1 MPASSLANRG
11 GHPVL
16 VAVRRRTKDE
26 ARVITIMTT
35 DGVMSKIE
43 LVGESPVMVNLRE
56 QVTSAARTQAKVLI
70 LGETGTGKEVVARLI
85 HTGGVRRGRPFIAV
99 NCSGIPE
106 TLLES
111 ELFGH
116 TRGSFTGAYRD
127 KPGLVRLA
135 DGGSLFLDELG
146 EMSLRMQAVLLR
158 FAETGEVQP
167 VGATGPS
174 GRADVRLVT
183 ATNRNLLDQIA
194 AREFR
199 EDLYYRLNVI
209 QIRIPPLRERVG
221 DVILLLRHFLRRA
234 SEAHR
239 LPCPTLTPAA
249 EQILCEYRWPGN
261 VRELKNV
268 TERLVV
274 RPLEGPVLPH
284 DLPEEIQEIARL
296 PVHAESGEPAREP
309 AAPAMTSTSPTVD
322 RLWRRLAE
330 GESFWSAVYEP
341 FKSHDLTRADL
352 RALIDR
358 GLTETRGSYRKLLT
372 LFQMPA
378 TDYKRFLAFLYQFN
392 GNLPVQR
399 YRAGRAHEGGDETK
413 DGREQKNRIAGSR

>member
-1 MPASSLANRG
+1 M
-11 GHPVL
+11 
-16 VAVRRRTKDE
+16 
-26 ARVITIMTT
+26 T
-35 DGVMSKIE
+35 DGMTSRLD
-43 LVGESPVMVNLRE
+43 LVGESEAMVILRD
-56 QVTSAARTQAKVLI
+56 QITSASRTQAKVLV

-85 HTGGVRRGRPFIAV
+85 HHGGIRRARPFIAV

-116 TRGSFTGAYRD
+116 VRGSFTGAYRD

-167 VGATGPS
+167 VGADAPA
-174 GRADVRLVT
+174 GRTDVRLIT
-183 ATNRNLLDQIA
+183 ATNRNLIAQIS

-209 QIRIPPLRERVG
+209 QIRIPPLRERAG
-221 DVILLLRHFLRRA
+221 DVIPLLRHYLLKA

-239 LPCPTLTPAA
+239 LPCPELTPAA
-249 EQILCEYRWPGN
+249 EQILCEYFWPGN

-274 RPLEGPVLPH
+274 RALAGAVTPD
-284 DLPEEIQEIARL
+284 DLPEEIRIGPRPPKETGGPTDSTPSA
-296 PVHAESGEPAREP
+296 V
-309 AAPAMTSTSPTVD
+309 AAPVVSPGPAIVD
-322 RLWRRLAE
+322 VLWRRLIE

-352 RALIDR
+352 RALVDR
-358 GLTETRGSYRKLLT
+358 GLTETRGSYRKLLA

-378 TDYKRFLAFLYQFN
+378 GDYKRFLAFLYQFN

-399 YRAGRAHEGGDETK
+399 YRTGRPPDRDHDANHGSARDDRAAG
-413 DGREQKNRIAGSR
+413 

>member
-1 MPASSLANRG
+1 
-11 GHPVL
+11 
-16 VAVRRRTKDE
+16 
-26 ARVITIMTT
+26 MTE
-35 DGVMSKIE
+35 GSASKIE
-43 LVGESPVMVNLRE
+43 LVGESGAIHALRE
-56 QVTSAARTQAKVLI
+56 QISSAARTQAKVLI

-85 HTGGVRRGRPFIAV
+85 HADGVRRSRPFVAV

-116 TRGSFTGAYRD
+116 VRGSFTGAYRD

-167 VGATGPS
+167 VGANGS
-174 GRADVRLVT
+174 AGHSDVRLIT
-183 ATNRNLLDQIA
+183 ATNRDLA
-194 AREFR
+194 ARIATKEFR

-209 QIRIPPLRERVG
+209 QIRIPPLRERPG
-221 DVILLLRHFLRRA
+221 DVSLLLHYFLLRA

-239 LPCPTLTPAA
+239 LPCPVLTPDT
-249 EQILCEYRWPGN
+249 EHFLNDYSWPGN

-274 RPLEGPVLPH
+274 RVLKRSVTPD
-284 DLPEEIQEIARL
+284 DLPEEILRGHRDAARSAVPVPTGNARSTAISHISSPVPATAVDAIWARL
-296 PVHAESGEPAREP
+296 AAGE
-309 AAPAMTSTSPTVD
+309 T
-322 RLWRRLAE
+322 
-330 GESFWSAVYEP
+330 FWTAVYEP
-341 FKSHDLTRADL
+341 FKAHDITRADL
-352 RALIDR
+352 RAIVDR
-358 GLTETRGSYRKLLT
+358 GLRQTRGSYRKMLA

-378 TDYKRFLAFLYQFN
+378 SDYKRFLAFLYQFN

-399 YRAGRAHEGGDETK
+399 YRAGRTQDEI
-413 DGREQKNRIAGSR
+413 DEMDASGQEPRAAGSRGN

>member
-1 MPASSLANRG
+1 M
-11 GHPVL
+11 
-16 VAVRRRTKDE
+16 TE
-26 ARVITIMTT
+26 ATI
-35 DGVMSKIE
+35 SKID
-43 LVGESPVMVNLRE
+43 LVGQSPAIETLRD
-56 QVTSAARTQAKVLI
+56 QISSAARTQAKVLI

-85 HTGGVRRGRPFIAV
+85 HLGGVRRSRPFVAV

-116 TRGSFTGAYRD
+116 VRGSFTGAYRD

-167 VGATGPS
+167 VGSNGAAGHS
-174 GRADVRLVT
+174 DVRLIT
-183 ATNRNLLDQIA
+183 ATNRDLT
-194 AREFR
+194 ARIVTKEFR

-209 QIRIPPLRERVG
+209 QIRVPPLRERPG
-221 DVILLLRHFLRRA
+221 DVSLLLHYFLLQA

-239 LPCPTLTPAA
+239 LPCPVLAPAT
-249 EQILCEYRWPGN
+249 EQILNEHSWPGN

-268 TERLVV
+268 AERLVV
-274 RPLEGPVLPH
+274 RVLKRSVVPD
-284 DLPEEIQEIARL
+284 DLPEEILGGLRSRAADASSGLSGQPPVASSHGVPVPVPVSNVDAIWARL
-296 PVHAESGEPAREP
+296 TA
-309 AAPAMTSTSPTVD
+309 
-322 RLWRRLAE
+322 
-330 GESFWSAVYEP
+330 GESFWTAVYEP
-341 FKSHDLTRADL
+341 FKAHDITRADL
-352 RALIDR
+352 RAIVDR
-358 GLTETRGSYRKLLT
+358 GLRHTRGSYRKMLV
-372 LFQMPA
+372 LFQMAP

-399 YRAGRAHEGGDETK
+399 YRSGRSLNETDETNSSE
-413 DGREQKNRIAGSR
+413 REPRAIGSQSR